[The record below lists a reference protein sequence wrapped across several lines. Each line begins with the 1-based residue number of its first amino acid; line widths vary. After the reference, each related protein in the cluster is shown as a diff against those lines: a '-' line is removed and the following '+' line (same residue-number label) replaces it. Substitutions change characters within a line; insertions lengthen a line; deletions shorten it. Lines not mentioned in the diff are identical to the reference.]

1 LGLRFKGDFAHLW
14 NLNVSLGL
22 DEPAYSI
29 EKGPV
34 KMEGALEASLPR
46 LIRRRYLGPDPS
58 VRLQGVNR
66 R

>member
-1 LGLRFKGDFAHLW
+1 LGLRFRDFA
-14 NLNVSLGL
+14 LNVSRGL

-29 EKGPV
+29 EEGPV

-58 VRLQGVNR
+58 LGIQGINR

>member
-1 LGLRFKGDFAHLW
+1 LGLRFRGDFA
-14 NLNVSLGL
+14 LNVSRGL

-58 VRLQGVNR
+58 LGIQGINTP
-66 R
+66 